1 MFLTFMLCALHKGAY
16 AAHKIKSPELPGV
29 RAKQPNWTEILVQ
42 FSSKMQKNVPK
53 NKNNVKNRK
62 KTLQKQKKF

>member
-29 RAKQPNWTEILVQ
+29 RAKQPN
-42 FSSKMQKNVPK
+42 
-53 NKNNVKNRK
+53 
-62 KTLQKQKKF
+62 